1 MRRTGPDGMSHWSVY
16 MVRAADG
23 SLYTGV
29 ATDVDRRF
37 EEHSQGGP
45 RAARYLRGRGPL
57 ELLYQ
62 ARLGEQGL
70 ALRVEGRLKRLDKS
84 AKEDVVRSRPDP
96 DELLDLLNLSST
108 EEE

>member
-1 MRRTGPDGMSHWSVY
+1 

-37 EEHSQGGP
+37 EEHSQGGQ

-62 ARLGEQGL
+62 ALLGEQGL
-70 ALRVEGRLKRLDKS
+70 ALRVEGRLKRLDK
-84 AKEDVVRSRPDP
+84 ADKEEIVRWHPDP
-96 DELLDLLNLSST
+96 EALLGLLDLSNT